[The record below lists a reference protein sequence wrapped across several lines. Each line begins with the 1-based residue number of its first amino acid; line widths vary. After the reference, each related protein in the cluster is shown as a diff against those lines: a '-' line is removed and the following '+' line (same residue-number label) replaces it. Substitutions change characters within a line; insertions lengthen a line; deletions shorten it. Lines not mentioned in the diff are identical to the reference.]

1 MNIDARPSVIF
12 LMGPTASG
20 KTALAVALS
29 QQFNLEIVSVDSAMV
44 YRGFNIGAA
53 KPTAEILKRSPH
65 ALIDIR
71 DPNQSYS
78 AAEFRN
84 DALYE
89 MERIRK
95 LGRVPLLVGGTGLYF
110 RALERGLSNLPD
122 ADPQIRHKLAQQASE
137 NGWDWMHQRLA
148 ALDSQTALRIHPN
161 DPQRIQ
167 RALEVIELTGSK
179 LSELQKGGD
188 GRFKWRLLKLA
199 MVQETR
205 SVLHERIEKRLESML
220 EQGFIDEVRLL
231 KQSYSLND
239 QHTAM
244 RAVGYRQ
251 IGQYLDGQFP
261 LTELSSKMVAA
272 TRQLAKRQLT
282 WLRSEHDAISV
293 NPDSNVSGL
302 RIAAFLGP

>member
-95 LGRVPLLVGGTGLYF
+95 TWPGTSISWRNRLIFSSAREAYPIY
-110 RALERGLSNLPD
+110 LTL
-122 ADPQIRHKLAQQASE
+122 IRKY
-137 NGWDWMHQRLA
+137 D
-148 ALDSQTALRIHPN
+148 
-161 DPQRIQ
+161 
-167 RALEVIELTGSK
+167 
-179 LSELQKGGD
+179 
-188 GRFKWRLLKLA
+188 
-199 MVQETR
+199 
-205 SVLHERIEKRLESML
+205 
-220 EQGFIDEVRLL
+220 
-231 KQSYSLND
+231 
-239 QHTAM
+239 
-244 RAVGYRQ
+244 
-251 IGQYLDGQFP
+251 
-261 LTELSSKMVAA
+261 
-272 TRQLAKRQLT
+272 
-282 WLRSEHDAISV
+282 IS
-293 NPDSNVSGL
+293 
-302 RIAAFLGP
+302 